1 MIRLKLGSNDLNKL
15 RYNNINSDIII
26 NLHTVQIQS
35 LFVAAKMSQL
45 RMFFFD
51 LAVLHYSK
59 NNVG

>member
-35 LFVAAKMSQL
+35 LFVVAKMSQL